1 MDDPWANGPSNKI
14 WMILRQCNKIWM
26 IIGKNYEIWMILGL
40 AMVNDSNQPIHFG

>member
-1 MDDPWANGPSNKI
+1 
-14 WMILRQCNKIWM
+14 MILRQCNKIWM